1 MDAPDSL
8 LQSNSSYEQ
17 DYSKKI
23 NFQMRV
29 PQTITVSGD
38 DVIESCLEYP
48 GKVID
53 MKVPEKI
60 VISLDE
66 DGNSCATADEMALHQ
81 PSAMSLAHSDHI
93 ETPNSTPIKYKNRVE
108 MATPPRI
115 ITVSD
120 VPASTVK
127 SAADDKAMQF
137 IKQIEAENELDVLK
151 RQVSSLA
158 RKVHTL
164 EEDYKHAGSLNRW
177 IVCFSLILSIAN
189 GWLLMKK
196 RW

>member
-8 LQSNSSYEQ
+8 LQSNSASYEQ

-66 DGNSCATADEMALHQ
+66 DGNSCATGNFFAFNDF
-81 PSAMSLAHSDHI
+81 
-93 ETPNSTPIKYKNRVE
+93 YW
-108 MATPPRI
+108 
-115 ITVSD
+115 
-120 VPASTVK
+120 
-127 SAADDKAMQF
+127 
-137 IKQIEAENELDVLK
+137 
-151 RQVSSLA
+151 
-158 RKVHTL
+158 
-164 EEDYKHAGSLNRW
+164 Y
-177 IVCFSLILSIAN
+177 
-189 GWLLMKK
+189 
-196 RW
+196 